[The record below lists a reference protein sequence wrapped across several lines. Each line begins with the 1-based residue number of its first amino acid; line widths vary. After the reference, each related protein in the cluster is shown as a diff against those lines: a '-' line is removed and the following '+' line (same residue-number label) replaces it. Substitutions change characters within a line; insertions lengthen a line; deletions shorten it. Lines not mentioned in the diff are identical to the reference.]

1 MKEFNEQTTN
11 SKTAYI
17 MPGCNLISY
26 DGFSPKLANGVFAA
40 SGAQLIGNLTIGEE
54 SSIWFNTTIRAD
66 CNYIVIGKKTNIQDG
81 TVIHVT
87 NQVHATTIDDEVTIG
102 HSVVLH
108 GCHIGKRCLIGMGA
122 IVMDGVEVGEECLVA
137 AGSLLTPGKN
147 FPPRHLI
154 KGSPAIAVRPLTAS
168 EIEGLK
174 ASYEQ
179 YIDYK
184 NKYIP

>member
-1 MKEFNEQTTN
+1 MTMQT
-11 SKTAYI
+11 KPEGKPAYT
-17 MPGCNLISY
+17 MPGCNLIPY
-26 DGFSPKLANGVFAA
+26 DGYSPELAKDVFAA
-40 SGAQLIGNLTIGEE
+40 AGAQLIGNLKVGEE

-66 CNYIVIGKKTNIQDG
+66 CNYIVIGKRTNIQDG

-87 NQVHATTIDDEVTIG
+87 NQVHATTIGDEVTIG
-102 HSVVLH
+102 HSAVIH
-108 GCHIGKRCLIGMGA
+108 GCNIGKRCLIGMGA
-122 IVMDGVEVGEECLVA
+122 IIMDGVDVGDECLVA
-137 AGSLLTPGKN
+137 AGSLLTPGKQ

-154 KGSPAIAVRPLTAS
+154 KGSPAVAVRPLTDG
-168 EIEGLK
+168 EIKGLE